1 MMLSLLP
8 VLQDAEHIGEITL
21 PAPFSPTVG
30 LFIWTWVVFL
40 LLLFV
45 LSKFAYPTI
54 VKMTADREAGIKH
67 KLSEAKRLHAEAEAV
82 LEEQRKLLA
91 GARGEANALLADARQ
106 AAERERVTAT
116 ERTRAE
122 QDEIVTRAK
131 QEIVAERDR
140 AKADLRRE
148 TVDLAIA
155 AAGKVIGHELDAAA
169 DRAIVEQYLTQI
181 GTKA

>member
-8 VLQDAEHIGEITL
+8 VLQEAEHIGAVTL
-21 PAPFSPTVG
+21 PAPFSPTLG

-45 LSKFAYPTI
+45 LGKYVYPTI
-54 VKMTADREAGIKH
+54 VKMTAERESAIKLQ
-67 KLSEAKRLHAEAEAV
+67 LSEAKRLHAEAEGV
-82 LEEQRKLLA
+82 LEEQRRLLA

-106 AAERERVTAT
+106 AAERERTT
-116 ERTRAE
+116 GIERTRAE
-122 QDEIVTRAK
+122 QEEILSRAK

-148 TVDLAIA
+148 AVDLAIA
-155 AAGKVIGHELDAAA
+155 AAGKVIGRELTADA
-169 DRAIVEQYLTQI
+169 DRKMVEQYLSEI

>member
-8 VLQDAEHIGEITL
+8 VLQEAEHIGDVTL
-21 PAPFSPTVG
+21 PAPFSPTIG

-45 LSKFAYPTI
+45 LGKYVLPVI
-54 VKMTADREAGIKH
+54 VKMTAERESTIKH
-67 KLSEAKRLHAEAEAV
+67 QLSEAKRLHAEAEGV

-106 AAERERVTAT
+106 AGDRERTNAV

-122 QDEIVTRAK
+122 QDEILTRARM
-131 QEIVAERDR
+131 EIVAERDR

-148 TVDLAIA
+148 AVDLAIA
-155 AAGKVIGHELDAAA
+155 AAGKVIGRELTADA
-169 DRAIVEQYLTQI
+169 DRKMVEQYLTEI
-181 GTKA
+181 GTRA